1 MKDVVNRDVKHR
13 EGFRPFAPSCTLE
26 ASPEYFD
33 MAGPT
38 PFMLH
43 VWQVRPAYQGRLPAV
58 THVDGSARLQ
68 TVTAEEN
75 RLYHRLL
82 TEVGARTGIPCVLN
96 TSFNI
101 RGEPIVNSPLDALK
115 CYFTTGLDALVIDR
129 FVLEKGAAGA
139 R

>member
-1 MKDVVNRDVKHR
+1 
-13 EGFRPFAPSCTLE
+13 
-26 ASPEYFD
+26 
-33 MAGPT
+33 MAAPT

-43 VWQVRPAYQGRLPAV
+43 VWQVRPEHRGKLPAV

-68 TVTAEEN
+68 TVARDEN
-75 RLYHRLL
+75 PLYHRLL
-82 TEVGARTGIPCVLN
+82 EELGARTGIPCVLN

-115 CYFTTGLDALVIDR
+115 CFFTTGLDALVIGR
-129 FVLEKGAAGA
+129 WVLEKETAAP